1 MTAPRSASPQTA
13 AATAA
18 RKKAKAQKCALEAAV
33 RLPLLDDDWLTVLRR
48 VVDDEIRLRA
58 RIATTHDVTQSDVT
72 DSQPSINTT
81 TESE

>member
-1 MTAPRSASPQTA
+1 MTAPRSTSPQTA

-58 RIATTHDVTQSDVT
+58 RTTNTQTVDEVREE
-72 DSQPSINTT
+72 DDLK
-81 TESE
+81 